1 MELSNTPTP
10 QKKKIIIIIILKL
23 FFTLNKTPLGETG
36 YLVNFYYLL
45 AGQVSSFLIQ
55 PLYQTQSVGTP
66 LVPCCAVLLW
76 LVGCH
81 WSPSTSHPTLSREAE
96 DFLRGGKYPNDVPL
110 PTFLAYL
117 QPVKSKI
124 VNSYL
129 YVSKS

>member
-1 MELSNTPTP
+1 MELSNPPP
-10 QKKKIIIIIILKL
+10 QKQKKIITIIIKL

-66 LVPCCAVLLW
+66 LVPYCAVLVW

-81 WSPSTSHPTLSREAE
+81 WSPSTSQSLPREAE
-96 DFLRGGKYPNDVPL
+96 DFLRGDKYPNDVPL